1 MASFLGMGHAIL
13 LSVLSAIVVM
23 DVRGIL
29 ILIRCRLRIAR
40 ASILITIKV
49 DTEPE
54 ISQNVVSLD
63 SLIPKR
69 NQSSESIPNEALT
82 ACKCPVN
89 VRHRNLLDRWRRD
102 LRETLVHLC

>member
-1 MASFLGMGHAIL
+1 MA
-13 LSVLSAIVVM
+13 
-23 DVRGIL
+23 
-29 ILIRCRLRIAR
+29 
-40 ASILITIKV
+40 IKV

-54 ISQNVVSLD
+54 ISQNLISLD
-63 SLIPKR
+63 SLIPER
-69 NQSSESIPNEALT
+69 NQSIESTLNEALT